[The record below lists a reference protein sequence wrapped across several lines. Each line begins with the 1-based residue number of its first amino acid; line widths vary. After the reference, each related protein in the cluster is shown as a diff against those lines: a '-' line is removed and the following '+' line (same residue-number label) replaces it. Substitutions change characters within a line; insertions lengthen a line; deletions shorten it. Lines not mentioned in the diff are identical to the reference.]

1 MPAIYTISQAHI
13 VAAGLT
19 ATDLDDWTYTVSD
32 NGNGTAYIGVYD
44 NLGDFID
51 YLDLHLVAAHQDATT
66 RITGRGHTIDLLR
79 A

>member
-1 MPAIYTISQAHI
+1 MAALYTISQAAQ

-32 NGNGTAYIGVYD
+32 NGNGTAYVGVYD
-44 NLGDFID
+44 DLGDFID
-51 YLDLHLVAAHQDATT
+51 YLDLHLVATHQDATT
-66 RITGRGHTIDLLR
+66 RITGDGLTIDLLR

>member
-1 MPAIYTISQAHI
+1 MGALYTTAQAHI

-19 ATDLDDWTYTVSD
+19 ATDLDDWTYTVSN

-44 NLGDFID
+44 DLGDFID
-51 YLDLHLVAAHQDATT
+51 YLGLHLVAAHQDATT
-66 RITGRGHTIDLLR
+66 RITGGGLTIDLLR